1 VNFRQGV
8 IRERIPGRWIAA
20 IRHASGSHL
29 ARTMFGPIH
38 LLRVRN
44 MISIPTSRP
53 NSDDADSG
61 KSGIVETQ
69 RTGRFHI
76 SDSNGNGLVTL
87 KIVMPPLKN
96 PGSAGVFLCSDGSA
110 FARLDGLEPLEL
122 DLDRIELRWSDAL
135 MGCEFNNLRNSR
147 L

>member
-1 VNFRQGV
+1 MHLA
-8 IRERIPGRWIAA
+8 RIWL
-20 IRHASGSHL
+20 ASGSHL

-76 SDSNGNGLVTL
+76 SDSNGNGLVAL
-87 KIVMPPLKN
+87 KIVMPPLEKPRLSRGFSMFRCN
-96 PGSAGVFLCSDGSA
+96 QRSLGWMGSNHWSLTWIASNSDG
-110 FARLDGLEPLEL
+110 PTH
-122 DLDRIELRWSDAL
+122 
-135 MGCEFNNLRNSR
+135 
-147 L
+147 